1 MRCSCGIALVSDE
14 EFFSGVCVICQAQP
28 FAYSGEFHLIEPI
41 PMPAVP
47 NAVPVISEEV
57 PAAAEKKTPTFAD
70 LLDRIEQELYS
81 ISPMKKA
88 MKKKIPAPMPKPVQ
102 EVVVVQESPYPI
114 YDCRHK
120 NARKFIEWL
129 RDVKDVRFGVRLNG
143 RNETMLFKTNR
154 DVANF
159 ILGFNV
165 SEEFAQPVGLMP
177 Y

>member
-1 MRCSCGIALVSDE
+1 MRCSCGLALVSDK
-14 EFFSGVCVICQAQP
+14 EFFSGLCEDCQAI
-28 FAYSGEFHLIEPI
+28 AHAGEFHLIEPI
-41 PMPAVP
+41 HMPAVP

-88 MKKKIPAPMPKPVQ
+88 MKKKIPAPMPKPIQ